1 MSKALGK
8 KATAVKGVLLAA
20 LKPQIAAD
28 KMPDFDKVLA
38 GVTRKNWFD
47 RKGAIVAAI
56 KPSLAADADIEDL
69 VQLLNSLDDGEV
81 DAAEDAD
88 DPAEE
93 VLAML
98 RGKISDEDLAA
109 IEEKI
114 RAMKPAAAEVAA
126 ADEPPEFEGK
136 PEVGAGPAEVKKAM
150 DSAVNAAVA
159 RVNGIHEARK
169 AVFPYVGELSLA
181 CDSAADVYRAA
192 LTNLGVSVKGVHD
205 SAFPAILAAQPKP
218 GEVRAVKI
226 AKDSASGDPAYA
238 EFKKSNNLA

>member
-81 DAAEDAD
+81 DMDDGAVDAD

-136 PEVGAGPAEVKKAM
+136 PEVGAGSCRSQKSDGFCCQCRSCTCERYSRSPQ
-150 DSAVNAAVA
+150 S
-159 RVNGIHEARK
+159 
-169 AVFPYVGELSLA
+169 SLPV
-181 CDSAADVYRAA
+181 CR
-192 LTNLGVSVKGVHD
+192 
-205 SAFPAILAAQPKP
+205 
-218 GEVRAVKI
+218 
-226 AKDSASGDPAYA
+226 
-238 EFKKSNNLA
+238 